1 MAKKKTWEAF
11 VLKDTNIPW
20 TEIWDSYDV
29 EVESIEPEKVVFDAT
44 IKYSCIGKGYGS
56 GCKLYVTDT
65 ERNYTKKNGETK
77 PMYYGVFLCDADVII
92 NNMNHGIMT
101 GKFTI
106 AKRGQDYG
114 IKLVNDAEV

>member
-20 TEIWDSYDV
+20 TEIWDSSDV
-29 EVESIEPEKVVFDAT
+29 EVESVKPEEVVFEAT

-65 ERNYTKKNGETK
+65 QRNYTTKNGETE
-77 PMYYGVFLCDADVII
+77 PMRYGVFLCDANVII
-92 NNMNHGIMT
+92 NNMDHGIMT
-101 GKFTI
+101 GVFTI
-106 AKRGQDYG
+106 TKRGQDYG
-114 IKLVNDAEV
+114 IKLRK